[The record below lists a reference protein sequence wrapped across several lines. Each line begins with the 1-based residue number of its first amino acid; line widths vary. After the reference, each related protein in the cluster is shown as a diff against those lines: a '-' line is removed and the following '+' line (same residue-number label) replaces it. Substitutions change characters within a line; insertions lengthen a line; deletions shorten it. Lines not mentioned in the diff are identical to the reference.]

1 MSIVRCTKHNSSK
14 GTVEVSDVFDLG
26 FSVRSGEKSED
37 VYEEG
42 VLIASFF
49 GPLAEKRAIL
59 FLNAEMMD

>member
-1 MSIVRCTKHNSSK
+1 MPITKNTTYKNGNTTTQKEFYLSYSI
-14 GTVEVSDVFDLG
+14 
-26 FSVRSGEKSED
+26 RSEEKSED

>member
-1 MSIVRCTKHNSSK
+1 MPITKTTTYKNGNTTTQKEFYLSYSI
-14 GTVEVSDVFDLG
+14 
-26 FSVRSGEKSED
+26 RSEEKSED